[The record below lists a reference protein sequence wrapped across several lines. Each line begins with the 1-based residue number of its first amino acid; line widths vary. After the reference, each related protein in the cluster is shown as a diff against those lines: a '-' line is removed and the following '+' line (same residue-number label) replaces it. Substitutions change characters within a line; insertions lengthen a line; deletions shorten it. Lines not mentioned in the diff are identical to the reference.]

1 MLDDFFVRALA
12 GGIGVAALAAPLGCF
27 VVWRRMAYFGE
38 TIAYSGLL
46 GVALG
51 FIIGIDP
58 SAGVLAVSIAMALM
72 LVALQGQ
79 KLIPE
84 DTLLGILAHVGLAGG
99 LILATLTAG
108 ARLDLMAY
116 LFGDVLAVSKLDLVW
131 IWAGV
136 AAVYA
141 ALYWLWR
148 PLIAVSVHEELA
160 AAEGVNVAIVRMGYV
175 LLIALAVALAM
186 KIVGILLITSL
197 LLFPAA
203 AARPFARTPEQMAA
217 GGVAIAALS
226 VGGGLYISLALDT
239 PAGPSIVMM
248 LTLFLLASFAMR
260 FATARG

>member
-1 MLDDFFVRALA
+1 MLDDFFTRALI
-12 GGIGVAALAAPLGCF
+12 GGLGVAALAAPLGCF

-58 SAGVLAVSIAMALM
+58 AAGVLAVSIAMAVM
-72 LVALQGQ
+72 LVGLQGQ

-116 LFGDVLAVSKLDLVW
+116 LFGDVLAISRADLVW
-131 IWAGV
+131 IWAGL

-160 AAEGVNVAIVRMGYV
+160 AAEGVNVALVRMGYV
-175 LLIALAVALAM
+175 LLIAVTVALAM

-197 LLFPAA
+197 LIFPAA
-203 AARPFARTPEQMAA
+203 AARSMAQTPEQMAA
-217 GGVAIAALS
+217 GGVVVAALS
-226 VGGGLYISLALDT
+226 VAGGLYLSLALDT

-248 LTLFLLASFAMR
+248 LTLFLLASLILR
-260 FATARG
+260 FATARV